1 MTQEISSMDD
11 KKQLKDKEGGSVKIG
26 RHESQ
31 CTVCSH
37 PQRQEIEE
45 LWIGWYNP
53 GWIVD
58 HYRVSRDALY
68 RHVHAFDL
76 FSKRQRNAKRALERI
91 IERVDHTSF
100 SGSVIL
106 SAIKAYTKM
115 NSAGQ
120 GVEHGQGTN
129 VKKSFERMSKEE
141 REVFARD
148 GSLPEW
154 MSIAIGA
161 TPSDGQEGEKE
172 S

>member
-1 MTQEISSMDD
+1 
-11 KKQLKDKEGGSVKIG
+11 
-26 RHESQ
+26 
-31 CTVCSH
+31 
-37 PQRQEIEE
+37 
-45 LWIGWYNP
+45 
-53 GWIVD
+53 
-58 HYRVSRDALY
+58 
-68 RHVHAFDL
+68 
-76 FSKRQRNAKRALERI
+76 
-91 IERVDHTSF
+91 VDHTSF

-154 MSIAIGA
+154 FSIAIGA

-172 S
+172 G